1 MSYIL
6 DALKKS
12 ADERRR
18 RQQSD
23 PLLGQP
29 PAYPTADRR
38 VKQSPLPV
46 LATLLLCL
54 SLATGA
60 AWYWLAARPSP
71 EGGFSDD
78 AVVRDRPEN
87 GQAAAVDN
95 EAPALPAPATAQ
107 TPRTHVASAELPGR
121 PAATSAPAQATL
133 PAEAPANV
141 PLFADLSPAMQAAI
155 PEIRFSGHVFSPVP
169 SLRMIMANQTIVRE
183 QDLLAPDVRLEEIT
197 ETGVLLS
204 YRGTRFR
211 IELLPPL

>member
-18 RQQSD
+18 VQQSD

-29 PAYPTADRR
+29 PVYSTADRQ
-38 VKQSPLPV
+38 VSQGLLPV
-46 LATLLLCL
+46 LAALLLCL

-60 AWYWLAARPSP
+60 GWYWLGARPLPDGESP
-71 EGGFSDD
+71 ADT
-78 AVVRDRPEN
+78 VIRNRTEN
-87 GQAAAVDN
+87 GQAASVGRQAT
-95 EAPALPAPATAQ
+95 ALPATTTAQ
-107 TPRTHVASAELPGR
+107 TTRTQEVSAEPPGR
-121 PAATSAPAQATL
+121 PAP
-133 PAEAPANV
+133 PEAPTNV
-141 PLFADLSPAMQAAI
+141 PLLVDLSPAMQAAI

-211 IELLPPL
+211 VELLPPL